1 MSVCLVTGGS
11 RGIGAACCKLAA
23 RDGFDIAI
31 NYRSRADEAEKVADA
46 VRAQGR
52 KAIILQGDT
61 TAPETIKAL
70 FDETE
75 RQLGPVTGFVSNS
88 GIIHEAAPLWELDYD
103 LIRQVVDTDLTAHL
117 WACGEA
123 VRRMSTKRG
132 GKGGSIVVMS
142 SAASKLAGAGGFVPY
157 GAAKAGTDILT
168 LGLAREAAAEGIR
181 VNALRPGLIET
192 EIHNDTGDRERLKK
206 LAPGVPMGRT
216 GSAEEVAETAVWLLS
231 DKSSYVTAA
240 IIDVT
245 GGR

>member
-1 MSVCLVTGGS
+1 MTGGS

-23 RDGFDIAI
+23 REGFDIAI
-31 NYRSRADEAEKVADA
+31 NYRSRADEAEKVAEA

-52 KAIILQGDT
+52 QAITIQGDT
-61 TAPETIKAL
+61 TDPAVIAQL

-75 RQLGPVTGFVSNS
+75 AKLGKVNAFVSNS
-88 GIIHEAAPLWELDYD
+88 GIIHEAAPLADLDYD
-103 LIRQVVDTDLTAHL
+103 LMKRVIDTDLTAHL

-132 GKGGSIVVMS
+132 GSGGSIVVMS

-157 GAAKAGTDILT
+157 GAAKAGTDVLT
-168 LGLAREAAAEGIR
+168 LGLAREVAAEGVR

-192 EIHNDTGDRERLKK
+192 AIHNDTGDSDRLRK
-206 LAPGVPMGRT
+206 LGPSVPMGRT

-240 IIDVT
+240 LIDVT